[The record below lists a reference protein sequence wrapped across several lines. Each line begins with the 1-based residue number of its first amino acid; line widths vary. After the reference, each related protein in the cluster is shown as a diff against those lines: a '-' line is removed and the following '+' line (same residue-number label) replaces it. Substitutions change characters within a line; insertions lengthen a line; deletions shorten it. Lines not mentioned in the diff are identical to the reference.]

1 MKEISRTQRYPSFET
16 STYEMNWIVDGPEE
30 MEQKKTKSVKE
41 NIEFLIVGLKDTKF
55 HINVKDA
62 ISALTV
68 HEGKIHFQEIAAS
81 DTVTNFTAKVRDCIE
96 DYDLKEK
103 QVVVVNL
110 LASIAHSIAFDM
122 QLSLSAHWLCFES
135 TLELLKILSD
145 LNMQKSKLVVFT
157 RQSFGYEA
165 FDKQEYS
172 VPWAATALGLARVT
186 NLETNIPVICIDV
199 RHDAEK
205 EDFEKAFASID
216 LPSTEEGLIVSD
228 AGIQQPLFERVN
240 TELVRSNIID
250 LLVSMQIVL
259 IRIFEKDS
267 SNG

>member
-1 MKEISRTQRYPSFET
+1 MSRTQRYPSFET
-16 STYEMNWIVDGPEE
+16 STYEMNWILDGPEE
-30 MEQKKTKSVKE
+30 TEEKKTKSMKE
-41 NIEFLIVGLKDTKF
+41 NIEFLIVGLKDSKF
-55 HINVKDA
+55 HINVQDA
-62 ISALTV
+62 MSALTV
-68 HEGKIHFQEIAAS
+68 HENRIHFQEIIAS
-81 DTVTNFTAKVRDCIE
+81 DTVNNFTAKVRDCIE
-96 DYDLKEK
+96 ECDLREK

-110 LASIAHSIAFDM
+110 LASVAHSIAFDV

-157 RQSFGYEA
+157 RQSFGYET

-172 VPWAATALGLARVT
+172 VPWAATTLGLARVT

-205 EDFEKAFASID
+205 EDFEKAFSSIN
-216 LPSTEEGLIVSD
+216 LPSTEEGLIVSE

-250 LLVSMQIVL
+250 HLVSIQIVL
-259 IRIFEKDS
+259 IQIFERD
-267 SNG
+267 GRHG